1 MKYPPRPPEHLWA
14 KIKPL
19 ARELRNDPTPAE
31 ARLWKYLRRKQ
42 VDGWRFR
49 RQHVFDRFIVDFYCP
64 SARLVIEVDGP
75 IHDQQREYDALRT
88 EFLESLGLRVLRFE
102 NEDVFQNIEGVLTVI
117 GEALTTPDLPLAPST
132 A

>member
-19 ARELRNDPTPAE
+19 ARELRNEPTPAE
-31 ARLWKYLRRKQ
+31 ARLWRYLRRKQ

-64 SARLVIEVDGP
+64 AARLVIEVDGP
-75 IHDQQREYDALRT
+75 IHEQQQDYDALRT
-88 EFLESLGLRVLRFE
+88 AFLEALGLRVLRFK
-102 NEDVFQNIEGVLTVI
+102 NEDVFQNIEGVMTVI
-117 GEALTTPDLPLAPST
+117 AEALTFTSP
-132 A
+132 